1 LIRKN
6 NKSEESNKMIGN
18 FTYNTPTKLFFG
30 KGSIKELP
38 DVIGKYGKNVLLTY
52 GGGSIKKMGLY
63 DKVKEL
69 LKDFNI
75 VELSDIEPNP
85 KYDPSVITGAKLCK
99 ENNIDVI
106 LAVGGGSVLDCSKAI
121 SVCAKYDGEG
131 WDLISGKVK
140 ATESIPVVDI
150 ITLAAT
156 GSEYD
161 AGCVISNTAINDKRG
176 YVDGILFPACS
187 FLDPQYTFSVSK
199 WQTACGTADAIN
211 HILEQFF
218 AKPNNAFND
227 GVMISAL
234 CSLMANV
241 KIALE
246 NPSDYDARSELMYV
260 CTLAC
265 NGILSNGSGYSG
277 WPMHSIEHALS
288 AYFDITHGAG
298 LAIITP
304 RWMKEILSENTA
316 ERFVTLGKLL
326 FGFNNMSDFDMANK
340 VISEFYTF
348 FESIGIPMHLGEL
361 GVKADKIEEMADHIL
376 ENDNTANEWMYV
388 PLDKDAL
395 IRILTESM

>member
-1 LIRKN
+1 
-6 NKSEESNKMIGN
+6 MIDN
-18 FTYNTPTKLFFG
+18 FTYNTPTKLIFG
-30 KGSIKELP
+30 KGVIKDLP
-38 DVIGKYGKNVLLTY
+38 KVLAGFGKNVLLTY

-63 DKVKEL
+63 DEVYKL

-75 VELSDIEPNP
+75 VELSGIEPNP
-85 KYDPSVITGAKLCK
+85 KYDPSVIAGAKLCK
-99 ENNIDVI
+99 EHSIDVI

-140 ATESIPVVDI
+140 AKASVPIVDI

-161 AGCVISNTAINDKRG
+161 MGCVISNTAINDKRG
-176 YVDGILFPACS
+176 YLDELLYPAVS
-187 FLDPQYTFSVSK
+187 FLDPEYTYSVNK

-211 HILEQFF
+211 HVLEQFF
-218 AKPNNAFND
+218 ATPNSQFND

-234 CSLMANV
+234 KSLMTNV

-246 NPSDYDARSELMYV
+246 KPRDFSARSELMYV
-260 CTLAC
+260 CSLGC
-265 NGILSNGSGYSG
+265 NGILANGAGYSG

-304 RWMKEILSENTA
+304 RWMKEILSAKTV
-316 ERFVTLGKLL
+316 ERFITLGTGL
-326 FGFNNMSDFDMANK
+326 FGFDKTLSDMEMAEK
-340 VISEFYTF
+340 VIDAFYKF

-361 GVKADKIEEMADHIL
+361 GVKADKIDEMADHIL
-376 ENDNTANEWMYV
+376 ANDSTNEPYMFA
-388 PLDKDAL
+388 PLDKSAL
-395 IRILTESM
+395 IRILKESM

>member
-1 LIRKN
+1 
-6 NKSEESNKMIGN
+6 MDN
-18 FTYNTPTKLFFG
+18 FTYNTPTKLIFG
-30 KGSIKELP
+30 KGVIKELP
-38 DVIGKYGKNVLLTY
+38 KVLAGFGKNVLLTY

-63 DKVKEL
+63 DEVYKL
-69 LKDFNI
+69 LKGFNI
-75 VELSDIEPNP
+75 IELSGIEPNP

-99 ENNIDVI
+99 EHNIDVI

-140 ATESIPVVDI
+140 AKTSIPIVDI

-161 AGCVISNTAINDKRG
+161 MGCVISNTAINDKRG
-176 YVDGILFPACS
+176 YLDELLYPAVS
-187 FLDPQYTFSVSK
+187 FLDPEYTYSVNK

-211 HILEQFF
+211 HVLEQFF
-218 AKPNNAFND
+218 ATPNSQFND

-234 CSLMANV
+234 KSLMTNV

-246 NPSDYDARSELMYV
+246 KPDDFSARSELMYV
-260 CTLAC
+260 CSWGC
-265 NGILSNGSGYSG
+265 NGILANGSGYSG

-304 RWMKEILSENTA
+304 RWMKEILSERTV
-316 ERFVTLGKLL
+316 ERFITLGMGL
-326 FGFNNMSDFDMANK
+326 FGFDKSLPDMEMAGK
-340 VISEFYTF
+340 TIDAFYNF

-361 GVKADKIEEMADHIL
+361 GVKADKIDEMADHIL
-376 ENDNTANEWMYV
+376 VNDSTNEPWMFA
-388 PLDKDAL
+388 PLDKSAL
-395 IRILTESM
+395 IRILKASM

>member
-1 LIRKN
+1 
-6 NKSEESNKMIGN
+6 MIGN

-30 KGSIKELP
+30 KDSVNELP
-38 DVIGKYGKNVLLTY
+38 NVLRQYGKNVLLTY
-52 GGGSIKKMGLY
+52 GGGSIKKTGLY
-63 DKVKEL
+63 DRVKTL
-69 LKDFNI
+69 LEDFNI
-75 VELSDIEPNP
+75 TELPGIEPNP

-99 ENNIDVI
+99 ENGIDVI

-121 SVCAKYDGEG
+121 SVCAKYDGDG

-140 ATESIPVVDI
+140 ATDSLPVADI

-176 YVDGILFPACS
+176 YVDPILFPVAS

-211 HILEQFF
+211 HLLEQFF
-218 AKPNNAFND
+218 AKPSNDFND
-227 GVMISAL
+227 RVMVSAIR
-234 CSLMANV
+234 SLMDNV
-241 KIALE
+241 KTALSD
-246 NPSDYDARSELMYV
+246 PSDYDARSELMYI

-304 RWMKEILSENTA
+304 RWMKEILSDRTV
-316 ERFVTLGKLL
+316 ERFLTLGRLL
-326 FGFNNMSDFDMANK
+326 FGFDGALSDTDTANK
-340 VISEFYTF
+340 VIDEFYAF
-348 FESIGIPMHLGEL
+348 FESVGIPMHLEEL

-376 ENDNTANEWMYV
+376 ECDSTSNEWMYV
-388 PLDKDAL
+388 PLDRDAL

>member
-1 LIRKN
+1 
-6 NKSEESNKMIGN
+6 MIDN
-18 FTYNTPTKLFFG
+18 FTYNTPTKLIFG
-30 KGSIKELP
+30 KGVIKDLP
-38 DVIGKYGKNVLLTY
+38 KVLAGFGKNVLLTY

-63 DKVKEL
+63 DEVKRL
-69 LKDFNI
+69 LKDFNV
-75 VELSDIEPNP
+75 VELSGIEPNP

-140 ATESIPVVDI
+140 AKASLPIVDI

-161 AGCVISNTAINDKRG
+161 MGCVISNTAINDKRG
-176 YVDGILFPACS
+176 YLDELMFPAVS
-187 FLDPQYTFSVSK
+187 FLDPEYTYSVNK
-199 WQTACGTADAIN
+199 WQTTCGTADAMN
-211 HILEQFF
+211 HVLEQFF
-218 AKPNNAFND
+218 AKPNSQFND

-234 CSLMANV
+234 KSLMANV
-241 KIALE
+241 KVALSK
-246 NPSDYDARSELMYV
+246 PDDYAARSELMYI

-265 NGILSNGSGYSG
+265 NGILSNGAGESG

-304 RWMKEILSENTA
+304 RWMKEILSEKTV
-316 ERFVTLGKLL
+316 ERFVTLGTGL
-326 FGFNNMSDFDMANK
+326 FGFDKSLSAMEMAGK
-340 VISEFYTF
+340 VIDAFYNF
-348 FESIGIPMHLGEL
+348 FESIGIPMHLGDL
-361 GVKADKIEEMADHIL
+361 GVKAEKIDEMADHIL
-376 ENDNTANEWMYV
+376 ENDSTNEPWMFA
-388 PLDKDAL
+388 PLDKSAL
-395 IRILTESM
+395 VRILKASM

>member
-1 LIRKN
+1 
-6 NKSEESNKMIGN
+6 MIDN
-18 FTYNTPTKLFFG
+18 FTYNTPTKLIFG
-30 KGSIKELP
+30 KGVIKGLP
-38 DVIGKYGKNVLLTY
+38 EVIAGFGKNVLLTY
-52 GGGSIKKMGLY
+52 GGGSIKKTGLY
-63 DKVKEL
+63 DKVKGL

-75 VELSDIEPNP
+75 VELSGIEPNP

-140 ATESIPVVDI
+140 AKESIPIVDI

-161 AGCVISNTAINDKRG
+161 MACVISNTAINDKRG
-176 YVDGILFPACS
+176 YLDELMFPAVS
-187 FLDPQYTFSVSK
+187 FLDPEYTYSVNK
-199 WQTACGTADAIN
+199 WQTACGTADAMN
-211 HILEQFF
+211 HVLEQFF
-218 AKPNNAFND
+218 ASPNSQFND

-234 CSLMANV
+234 RSLMDNV
-241 KIALE
+241 QIVLE
-246 NPSDYDARSELMYV
+246 KPDDYAARSELMYI

-265 NGILSNGSGYSG
+265 NGILSNGAGESG

-304 RWMKEILSENTA
+304 RWMKEILSEKTV
-316 ERFVTLGKLL
+316 ERFITLGTLL
-326 FGFNNMSDFDMANK
+326 FGFDKSLSDMETSNR
-340 VISEFYTF
+340 VIDAFYNF
-348 FESIGIPMHLGEL
+348 FESIGIPMHLGKL

-376 ENDNTANEWMYV
+376 ANDATDEPWMFA
-388 PLDKDAL
+388 PLDKSAL
-395 IRILTESM
+395 IRILKASM

>member
-1 LIRKN
+1 
-6 NKSEESNKMIGN
+6 MIGN
-18 FTYNTPTKLFFG
+18 FDYSTPTRLIFG
-30 KGSIKELP
+30 KGVIKDLAS
-38 DVIGKYGKNVLLTY
+38 VVGQYGKNVLLTY

-63 DKVKEL
+63 DEVRKL
-69 LKDFNI
+69 LHGFNI
-75 VELSDIEPNP
+75 VELSGIEPNP

-99 ENNIDVI
+99 ENDVDVI
-106 LAVGGGSVLDCSKAI
+106 LSVGGGSVLDCSKAI

-140 ATESIPVVDI
+140 AKAALPIVDI

-161 AGCVISNTAINDKRG
+161 MGCVISNTAINDKRG
-176 YVDGILFPACS
+176 YLDPLMYPAVS
-187 FLDPQYTFSVSK
+187 FLDPEYTFSVSR

-211 HILEQFF
+211 HVLEQFF
-218 AKPNNAFND
+218 ASPNSLFND

-234 CSLMANV
+234 RSLMTNV
-241 KIALE
+241 KIALDD
-246 NPSDYDARSELMYV
+246 PTDYSARSELMYV
-260 CTLAC
+260 CSWGC
-265 NGILSNGSGYSG
+265 NGILANGAGYSG

-304 RWMKEILSENTA
+304 RWMKEILSERTV
-316 ERFVTLGKLL
+316 ERFVTLGTML
-326 FGFNNMSDFDMANK
+326 FGFEKNVSDMEMAEK
-340 VISEFYTF
+340 VIDAFYAF
-348 FESIGIPMHLGEL
+348 FEGTGIPMHLGQL

-376 ENDNTANEWMYV
+376 ANDATDEPWMYA
-388 PLDKDAL
+388 PIGKDAL

>member
-1 LIRKN
+1 
-6 NKSEESNKMIGN
+6 MIGN
-18 FTYNTPTKLFFG
+18 FIYNTPTTLYFG
-30 KGSIKELP
+30 KDAIKDLP
-38 DVIGKYGKNVLLTY
+38 GVIGQYGKNVLLTY

-63 DKVKEL
+63 AKVKEL
-69 LKDFNI
+69 LADFSI
-75 VELSDIEPNP
+75 VELSGIEPNP

-106 LAVGGGSVLDCSKAI
+106 LSVGGGSVLDCSKAI

-140 ATESIPVVDI
+140 ATAAVPVVDI

-176 YVDGILFPACS
+176 YMDGLMFPVAS
-187 FLDPQYTFSVSK
+187 FLDPEYTYSVSK

-211 HILEQFF
+211 HVLEQFF
-218 AKPNNAFND
+218 ARPSSIFND
-227 GVMISAL
+227 GIMIAAL
-234 CSLMANV
+234 RSLMTNV
-241 KIALE
+241 KTALE
-246 NPSDYDARSELMYV
+246 KPDDYAARSELMYV
-260 CTLAC
+260 CSWGC
-265 NGILSNGSGYSG
+265 NGILSNGTGYSG

-304 RWMKEILSENTA
+304 RWMKEILSEDTA
-316 ERFVTLGKLL
+316 ERFVTLGTSL
-326 FGFNNMSDFDMANK
+326 FGFDKELSDMDMANK
-340 VISEFYTF
+340 VINEFYQF
-348 FESIGIPMHLGEL
+348 FESIGIPMHLAEL
-361 GVKADKIEEMADHIL
+361 GVKADKIDEMADHIL
-376 ENDNTANEWMYV
+376 ENDSTNEPWMYV

-395 IRILTESM
+395 IRILKESM

>member
-1 LIRKN
+1 
-6 NKSEESNKMIGN
+6 MIGN
-18 FTYNTPTKLFFG
+18 FIYNTPTKLFFG
-30 KGSIKELP
+30 KDSIKELP
-38 DVIGKYGKNVLLTY
+38 NVILQYGKNVLLTY

-75 VELSDIEPNP
+75 TELSGIEPNP

-140 ATESIPVVDI
+140 AEKSIPVLDI

-176 YVDGILFPACS
+176 YVDEILFPVAS
-187 FLDPQYTFSVSK
+187 FLDPEYTFSVSK
-199 WQTACGTADAIN
+199 WQTACGTADAVN
-211 HILEQFF
+211 HVLEQFF
-218 AKPNNAFND
+218 SKPHSAFND
-227 GVMISAL
+227 SIMVSAL
-234 CSLMANV
+234 RSLMTNV

-246 NPSDYDARSELMYV
+246 KPSDYDARSELMYV

-304 RWMKEILSENTA
+304 RWMKEILSENTL
-316 ERFVTLGKLL
+316 ERFVTLGRLL
-326 FGFNNMSDFDMANK
+326 FGFADFTDFDMANK

-348 FESIGIPMHLGEL
+348 FEAIGIPMHLGEL
-361 GVKADKIEEMADHIL
+361 GVKADKIEEMAVHIL
-376 ENDNTANEWMYV
+376 ENDDTSKDWMYA